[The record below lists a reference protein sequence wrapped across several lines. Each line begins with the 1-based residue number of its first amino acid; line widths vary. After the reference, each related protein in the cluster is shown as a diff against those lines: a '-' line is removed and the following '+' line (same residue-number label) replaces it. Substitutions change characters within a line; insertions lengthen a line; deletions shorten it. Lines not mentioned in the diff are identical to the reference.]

1 MMATQSKE
9 KQLKYIIITTF
20 KIVDITVF
28 GVKFHPNQCYENIN
42 IWTFSLVQIFS

>member
-20 KIVDITVF
+20 KMVNITVF

-42 IWTFSLVQIFS
+42 IWTFSLVQILS